1 MGHKTIFMIIT
12 VFCIILANVL
22 PILALEQGIGVK
34 AVIKVGGLQALRDGS
49 MNLIISINNAN
60 VSQVI
65 EIFKGKEISMNA
77 TMEAQ
82 TIKKGSSIIVDGIVN
97 GSNVLK
103 IRLIL
108 HEGGWYVAEAE
119 YDPSVFKPIANS
131 QLIQARM
138 ITSLAR
144 VEIFIPNFLITD
156 EVVEIKLGEETIT
169 PSITKSNNG
178 SSIIFN
184 AFINVNET
192 PTINVHVFKENK
204 TLLNIFG
211 RIPLENNFT
220 GIAVEGI
227 FNNVNFKVLRGS
239 GLIEFSVNTTV
250 LNEWPLNDRGV
261 IFKGIE
267 ISIKPIT
274 GVEANREVRINVLD
288 EFTKKLIEK
297 PVKFSI
303 YTELHK
309 TWLNVTSTSGNF
321 SLLLPKEP
329 IIIYAHVEGY
339 EDNSIKVDSNA
350 TKVIIYLK
358 NSNPPPEERLIRS
371 LHQAWDW
378 TVSNW
383 FIFLSLIVL
392 IVVMI
397 IIWRV
402 RE

>member
-1 MGHKTIFMIIT
+1 
-12 VFCIILANVL
+12 
-22 PILALEQGIGVK
+22 LALEQGIVEQGIGVK

-49 MNLIISINNAN
+49 MNLIISINNAS

-77 TMEAQ
+77 TIGAQ

-184 AFINVNET
+184 AFINVNEA
-192 PTINVHVFKENK
+192 PTINVPAKQY
-204 TLLNIFG
+204 
-211 RIPLENNFT
+211 FT
-220 GIAVEGI
+220 
-227 FNNVNFKVLRGS
+227 
-239 GLIEFSVNTTV
+239 
-250 LNEWPLNDRGV
+250 
-261 IFKGIE
+261 
-267 ISIKPIT
+267 
-274 GVEANREVRINVLD
+274 
-288 EFTKKLIEK
+288 
-297 PVKFSI
+297 
-303 YTELHK
+303 
-309 TWLNVTSTSGNF
+309 
-321 SLLLPKEP
+321 
-329 IIIYAHVEGY
+329 
-339 EDNSIKVDSNA
+339 
-350 TKVIIYLK
+350 
-358 NSNPPPEERLIRS
+358 
-371 LHQAWDW
+371 
-378 TVSNW
+378 
-383 FIFLSLIVL
+383 
-392 IVVMI
+392 
-397 IIWRV
+397 
-402 RE
+402 